1 MNKYLSKSGVY
12 ILPSL
17 NEPWGV
23 SVHEMA
29 ASGLPLILSDK
40 VGSSDQFLVNN
51 LNGFKFISGNKS
63 SLKEN
68 MKKII
73 KLKDSDLIKMG
84 DKSFELA
91 LSITPEIWS
100 KKLISLI

>member
-1 MNKYLSKSGVY
+1 MNKYLSQSGVY
-12 ILPSL
+12 IFQVL

-29 ASGLPLILSDK
+29 AAGLPIILSK
-40 VGSSDQFLVNN
+40 NVGSSEEFLKENI
-51 LNGFKFISGNKS
+51 NGYKFLSGNKS

-84 DKSFELA
+84 DKSFNYH
-91 LSITPEIWS
+91 
-100 KKLISLI
+100 